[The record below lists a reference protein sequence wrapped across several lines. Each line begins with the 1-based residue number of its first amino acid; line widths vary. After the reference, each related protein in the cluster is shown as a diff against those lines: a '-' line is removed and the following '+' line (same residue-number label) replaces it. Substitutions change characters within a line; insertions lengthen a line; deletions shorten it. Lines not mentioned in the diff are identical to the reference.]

1 MSISAYS
8 LNNLLR
14 RGSLANKEN
23 CVANSLDTEVE
34 RPFFT
39 TRSTEEASK
48 RAPTSDDVEIGTVE
62 VRLGN

>member
-14 RGSLANKEN
+14 RSSLANKEN

-34 RPFFT
+34 RPLFT

-48 RAPTSDDVEIGTVE
+48 RTPTSDDVEIGTGK
-62 VRLGN
+62 VRLAN

>member
-1 MSISAYS
+1 MSISANS

-34 RPFFT
+34 RPLFI

-48 RAPTSDDVEIGTVE
+48 RTPTSDDIEVGTVK
-62 VRLGN
+62 VGVGN